1 MKLLKYGNKGEQ
13 VERLQVKLNENGA
26 KLAVDG
32 DFGRATEKAVM
43 AFQRSAGLAVDGVV
57 GIKTW
62 QALYGEPSIHL
73 LSMADYETAAN
84 ELGVPVNVVQAFA
97 KVESRG
103 AGFFGVDQPAIL
115 FERHVFYRLLKSK
128 YGKNTADT
136 LAQRHPNIISTKT
149 GGYKGGASEYV
160 RLNFAKTIDKDL
172 AYSSASW
179 GMFQVMGEN
188 WQVLGYASVDEFVSL
203 MRQGESHH
211 LDAFVRFCKTKK
223 GLLDALQTGDWDKV
237 FTLYNGRAYKKHG
250 YDYKFLRE
258 LRRLELIS
266 EKA

>member
-84 ELGVPVNVVQAFA
+84 ELGVPVNVVRAFA
-97 KVESRG
+97 RVESRG
-103 AGFFGVDQPAIL
+103 AGFIDGRRPAML
-115 FERHVFYRLLKSK
+115 FERHVFYRLLKAKHGKGYADK
-128 YGKNTADT
+128 YAKS
-136 LAQRHPNIISTKT
+136 HPSIVSPKT
-149 GGYKGGASEYV
+149 GGYQGGASEYV
-160 RLNFAKTIDKDL
+160 RLNFAKTIDE
-172 AYSSASW
+172 ACACSSASW
-179 GMFQVMGEN
+179 GMFQIMGEN
-188 WQVLGYASVDEFVSL
+188 WQALGYESIDDFVMQMQTS
-203 MRQGESHH
+203 ESHQ
-211 LDAFVRFCKTKK
+211 LDAFVRFIKTKK
-223 GLLDALQTGDWDKV
+223 GLLDALQKGDWDKV
-237 FTLYNGRAYKKHG
+237 FTLYNGKDYQKLG
-250 YDYKFLRE
+250 YDYKFLAE
-258 LRRLELIS
+258 LRRLDGLS
-266 EKA
+266 LG